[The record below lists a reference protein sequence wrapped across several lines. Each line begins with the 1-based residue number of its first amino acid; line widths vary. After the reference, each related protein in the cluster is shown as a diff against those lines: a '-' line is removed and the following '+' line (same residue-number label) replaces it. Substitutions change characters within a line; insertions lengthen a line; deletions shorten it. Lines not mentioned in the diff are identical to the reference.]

1 MTDTDSLCYEIKTE
15 DFYKDIS
22 GDVEAKFDTSAYPKD
37 HSDRNGQ
44 PSGIKTGVNK
54 KVIGMMKD
62 ECFGNI
68 MSEFAALRA
77 KSYATK
83 MDNNEESKKCKG
95 ISKTVTK
102 NDIAFRGLQK
112 CVVQPNDSNA
122 ENERYPKLQA

>member
-1 MTDTDSLCYEIKTE
+1 M
-15 DFYKDIS
+15 
-22 GDVEAKFDTSAYPKD
+22 V
-37 HSDRNGQ
+37 
-44 PSGIKTGVNK
+44 
-54 KVIGMMKD
+54 KD
-62 ECFGNI
+62 ECSGEI
-68 MSEFAALRA
+68 MGEFVALRA